1 MESIDQDIK
10 SGEFSHIYLLYGEES
25 YLRQLYKNRLKKALS
40 GDGDT
45 MNCNLYEG
53 KDINPNELIDLAE
66 TLPFMAER
74 RLIIVQNSGF
84 FKSSCDS
91 LADYLGNVAPETY
104 FVFEETEVD
113 RRNRMFK
120 VVKDKGRPIEMVP
133 LSEQKLRTWAAARL
147 RREGRNIRESTMSL
161 LLQKTGNDMCNIE
174 KELEKLVSY
183 TYGRDVITD
192 EDVEAICITR
202 ITNQIFDMV
211 DAISDRNQKKA
222 LTLYYDLLTL
232 KEPPM
237 RILFLIAK
245 QFNQLMQVK
254 VLSSKLS
261 DNRLIAEKTGIN
273 SYFIG
278 KYMKTARNFSESVL
292 RRAVEDCVNAEED
305 VKTGRM
311 NDKMSVELLIVKYS
325 SK

>member
-1 MESIDQDIK
+1 
-10 SGEFSHIYLLYGEES
+10 
-25 YLRQLYKNRLKKALS
+25 
-40 GDGDT
+40 
-45 MNCNLYEG
+45 
-53 KDINPNELIDLAE
+53 
-66 TLPFMAER
+66 
-74 RLIIVQNSGF
+74 
-84 FKSSCDS
+84 
-91 LADYLGNVAPETY
+91 
-104 FVFEETEVD
+104 
-113 RRNRMFK
+113 
-120 VVKDKGRPIEMVP
+120 
-133 LSEQKLRTWAAARL
+133 
-147 RREGRNIRESTMSL
+147 
-161 LLQKTGNDMCNIE
+161 
-174 KELEKLVSY
+174 
-183 TYGRDVITD
+183 
-192 EDVEAICITR
+192 
-202 ITNQIFDMV
+202 MV